1 MLPANIIYQ
10 NHSVYIL
17 LVYFYPMLITT
28 KGIVLKSIKYGET
41 SLIVDIY
48 TEQLGIRKY
57 IVSGVRKKNARIGA
71 ALLQVMSQVEIVA
84 YEREGKDLNRLKEI
98 RSDFVYQS
106 IPLNI
111 HKGAVGLFM
120 AEIAQKTLRETE
132 SNPGLF
138 EFLCKSFIHL
148 DTHTGNIGNLPLSF
162 LLELSGFL
170 GFLPESDQLA
180 KESFFDLENGIFT
193 TTEPLTPN
201 RLDIIHSGFLT
212 NLLRAEFK
220 TCHTIKIPAGQ
231 RRFLLGK
238 LLEYY
243 KYHIENFPVINSHL
257 ILQEILG

>member
-1 MLPANIIYQ
+1 
-10 NHSVYIL
+10 
-17 LVYFYPMLITT
+17 MLITT

-48 TEQLGIRKY
+48 TEQLGLRKY

-98 RSDFVYQS
+98 RSDYVYQS

-120 AEIAQKTLRETE
+120 AEIAQKTLREAE

-138 EFLCKSFIHL
+138 AFLCSCFVHL
-148 DTHTGNIGNLPLSF
+148 DKHTGNIGNLPLSF

-170 GFLPESDQLA
+170 GFLPESNHEA
-180 KESFFDLENGIFT
+180 KEIFFDLENGVFT

-201 RLDIIHSGFLT
+201 KLDSVHSG
-212 NLLRAEFK
+212 LLVKLLQDRFA
-220 TCHTIKIPAGQ
+220 TCHTVKIPVGQ
-231 RRFLLGK
+231 RRLLLEK

-243 KYHIENFPVINSHL
+243 KYHIENFAVINSHL